1 MRPESSRV
9 HHAFRNT
16 LMIEVEYL
24 FPKVE
29 IFENRRPAA
38 TDLERILIVGHG
50 DALLR
55 RQDRN
60 VAVGL
65 LVYFAASPDG
75 DRWVCVSRTL
85 PTALPRDLTFH
96 RHSPLLAMRGIKE
109 LSMLSGLGREYHVS
123 ERLRT

>member
-1 MRPESSRV
+1 
-9 HHAFRNT
+9 
-16 LMIEVEYL
+16 MIEVEYL

-65 LVYFAASPDG
+65 LVYFTASPDG
-75 DRWVCVSRTL
+75 DRGVCVSRTL

-96 RHSPLLAMRGIKE
+96 RHSPLLAMRGIQE